1 MNEIIRESS
10 ILRTICLSGKPVI
23 KISKENDNS
32 FKCVSY
38 GGISLDKQSALLK
51 TILKVLSEYGVTKE
65 INNRYGS
72 IKKFIEKGGE
82 VNSKDNTPP
91 KKRKKK
97 VYGVLLGEY
106 EYRDSRGNLMFTLTF
121 NENMII
127 LFNNLMNK
135 QKITDEDVVDLK
147 HFLNY
152 YHKELVNILRDG
164 SLDLYEILEECAGVG
179 INRKTWKISY
189 TFKSSLRVPSWEE
202 EGDFLL

>member
-1 MNEIIRESS
+1 MAEIIR
-10 ILRTICLSGKPVI
+10 TIYLSGKPVI
-23 KISKENDNS
+23 KVIKLDGNS
-32 FKCVSY
+32 FGCVSY
-38 GGISLDKQSALLK
+38 GGISLDKNSSLLK
-51 TILKVLSEYGVTKE
+51 NTLKTLSEYGILDE

-72 IKKFIEKGGE
+72 IKEFIENGGE
-82 VNSKDNTPP
+82 VNSEDKTP
-91 KKRKKK
+91 KTKKKK

-135 QKITDEDVVDLK
+135 QKITDDDVGDLK

-152 YHKELVNILRDG
+152 YHKELVNILREG
-164 SLDLYEILEECAGVG
+164 SLDLYEILKDCAGVG